1 MQISLCIK
9 FQLKLTILSF
19 GPNLQKGYFWSET
32 GCECEWKVNVT
43 IELCILE
50 VVKIIQKGY
59 ICSKTENLYTTIEF

>member
-1 MQISLCIK
+1 MYQVSAYIDNFDFWAK
-9 FQLKLTILSF
+9 FA
-19 GPNLQKGYFWSET
+19 QKGYFWSET